1 MQTPSFSLDKFEAA
15 CYRRQHEEAA
25 RLLFTLLDTLDK
37 NYGSLG
43 PNFNVHISA
52 LMRDLELS
60 EHIIGRLTSA
70 ITCLFSDENFHLSLQ
85 GFSQLI
91 GYQRWL
97 STLFAASSF
106 KNTDHILKVLN
117 LNESLEQT
125 FKIDE
130 RSIGKLCLL
139 YSPESEI
146 SMNMDALWDYNP
158 KLAVSLAC
166 ALISPRFLGTPAAHG
181 KREVLLQWLPPRLE
195 KVEDLDF
202 LPVPILHDVY
212 MNCSYADLR
221 QRHDVKAPINKLI
234 RKKLISLGF
243 KDVKHENAKTH
254 GNKPVMLVLLEWF
267 SNQHSIYRTH
277 SLTLNASREHFHV
290 IGVGGKDQVD
300 EAGKKIFDEFIQINT
315 SDILGSL
322 KIISEVARKHNPSVF
337 YMPSV
342 GMFPLSLFATNLRFA
357 PIQAYAL
364 GHPATTHSE
373 FIDYAVVEEDYVGD
387 PKCFSEKL
395 LKLPANGM
403 PYRPSA
409 SLTKIIPI
417 YRKEPE
423 VVEIAVA
430 SSLMKINPRFLQACK
445 LISEGTERKVHFQF
459 LLGFAHGLVY
469 QQAKS
474 LIAAYLP
481 NSTVHAHQP
490 YTEYLR
496 VINQCDMYINPF
508 PFGNTNGLVDMTHQN
523 LVGVCM
529 KGPEVFESIDQA
541 LMSRLGLPR
550 ELVANS
556 LEEYVN
562 ASIKLIEDDKLR
574 LSLRKKLANE
584 KSISNLFKGDEKAM
598 GKLFFSLVNNLA

>member
-1 MQTPSFSLDKFEAA
+1 MQTPTFSLDKFEAA

-25 RLLFTLLDTLDK
+25 RLLLVLLDTLDK

-52 LMRDLELS
+52 LISDLELS

-70 ITCLFSDENFHLSLQ
+70 ISCLFSDENFHLSIQ

-117 LNESLEQT
+117 LNESLDQM
-125 FKIDE
+125 FRIDE
-130 RSIGKLCLL
+130 RTIAKLCLL

-146 SMNMDALWDYNP
+146 SMNMDALWDLNP

-181 KREVLLQWLPPRLE
+181 KREVLLQWLPPKLE
-195 KVEDLDF
+195 KVDDLDF

-234 RKKLISLGF
+234 RKKLLSLGF
-243 KDVKHENAKTH
+243 QDIPHAEGKNAKP
-254 GNKPVMLVLLEWF
+254 KPVMLVLLEWF

-277 SLTLNASREHFHV
+277 SLTLNASRKNFHV
-290 IGVGGKDQVD
+290 IGIGGKAQVD
-300 EAGKKIFDEFIQINT
+300 EAGQKIFDEFIEINT

-322 KIISEVARKHNPSVF
+322 KVISQAAQKNNPSIF

-357 PIQAYAL
+357 PLQAYAL

-423 VVEIAVA
+423 IVEIAVA

-445 LISEGTERKVHFQF
+445 LISEGTQRKVHFQF

-474 LIAAYLP
+474 LITAFLP
-481 NSTVHAHQP
+481 NSTIHAHQP
-490 YTEYLR
+490 YTEYLS
-496 VINQCDMYINPF
+496 VINRCDMYINPF

-529 KGPEVFESIDQA
+529 NGPEVFESIDQA
-541 LMSRLGLPR
+541 LMNRLELPSD
-550 ELVANS
+550 LIANS
-556 LEEYVN
+556 LEEYVQ
-562 ASIKLIEDDKLR
+562 ASIKLIEDDKRRMMLRKQLATKKSIQNLFNGNEHVLGEQFLR
-574 LSLRKKLANE
+574 LVAN
-584 KSISNLFKGDEKAM
+584 KT
-598 GKLFFSLVNNLA
+598 